1 MFTKNQELEGQ
12 SSKQKEMLKKMEVS
26 GKKLREQF
34 EGLRSQKMLLQ
45 GERARAEKLEE
56 ETKLIRKKVENFK
69 GVELALR
76 GQEGDLNQFLHE
88 RGAFD
93 AKTKDLANLVI
104 MLKQKLIAVK
114 LERSKAE
121 TQLKTVQSRQG
132 NETAKG
138 MALETQMGDLQAI
151 ARNLNRDLEKT
162 KEEKLALEEQL
173 KGGRVQCKC
182 SNGVLP
188 SSAGGCGVENIEE
201 FLSEGEDEEGHS
213 IVGKLPAFSKAGIS
227 QPGKIEDDFS
237 PQLSSRGIL
246 PQQAE
251 VKSHQSEVK

>member
-12 SSKQKEMLKKMEVS
+12 SSKQKEMLQKMEVS

-56 ETKLIRKKVENFK
+56 ETKLIRQKVENFK

-132 NETAKG
+132 NETAKVR
-138 MALETQMGDLQAI
+138 ALETQMGDLQAI
-151 ARNLNRDLEKT
+151 ARNLSRDLEKT

-173 KGGRVQCKC
+173 KGEGLQCKC
-182 SNGVLP
+182 TNGVLP
-188 SSAGGCGVENIEE
+188 SSAGGCGVEDMEEE
-201 FLSEGEDEEGHS
+201 FLSEGEDEKSHS
-213 IVGKLPAFSKAGIS
+213 IVGKLPTFSKAGIS

-246 PQQAE
+246 PQQ
-251 VKSHQSEVK
+251 SQNQSEVK